1 MEPFSG
7 ETYWVNDHDTMI
19 RIYTDDRH
27 PFLITKGSALAA
39 AQSTQAGY
47 NAARRRGFRKRAIIL
62 FALLTFILTVI
73 IGFRD
78 LTSIG
83 FWILIGVFAAVSLV
97 YALLFAGSTVFTRV
111 PDCIPVRHSW
121 EEVDSLFIHLK
132 PIDRDTLFREI
143 ERSPYTTEYL
153 LDQLRYHYNGQY
165 HKNPWKLHRK

>member
-39 AQSTQAGY
+39 AQSTQAAM
-47 NAARRRGFRKRAIIL
+47 NAGWRSAFRKCAIIV
-62 FALLTFILTVI
+62 FVLLTFILTII

-97 YALLFAGSTVFTRV
+97 CALFFAGSTVFTRV
-111 PDCIPVRHSW
+111 PGSIPVRHSW
-121 EEVDSLFIHLK
+121 EEVDPLFIHLK

-153 LDQLRYHYNGQY
+153 LDQLRIHYMSQSRNL
-165 HKNPWKLHRK
+165 PWKLRRT